1 MTNQTSDQSFR
12 VSTAVLNRALV
23 GFDQLFD
30 SFEKRFTNQVSNNYP
45 PHNIVKFDADN
56 YEIQVAVTGFEPTDV
71 SVEVNQN
78 EIVIKGE
85 CSKTEDSEVTYIH
98 RGLAGR
104 DFVRT
109 FTLAEHMEVGEARIK
124 NGVLKIAIKRVVPEA
139 LKPRVLQI
147 TAE

>member
-1 MTNQTSDQSFR
+1 MTNQIARFDTS
-12 VSTAVLNRALV
+12 ALNRALV

-30 SFEKRFTNQVSNNYP
+30 NFEKRFTNQVSNNYP
-45 PHNIVKFDADN
+45 PHNILKLDADT
-56 YEIQVAVTGFEPTDV
+56 YEIQVAVTGFDPADI

-109 FTLAEHMEVGEARIK
+109 FTLADHMEVGEARIR
-124 NGVLKIAIKRVVPEA
+124 NGVLKIAIKRVIPEA

-147 TAE
+147 TTE